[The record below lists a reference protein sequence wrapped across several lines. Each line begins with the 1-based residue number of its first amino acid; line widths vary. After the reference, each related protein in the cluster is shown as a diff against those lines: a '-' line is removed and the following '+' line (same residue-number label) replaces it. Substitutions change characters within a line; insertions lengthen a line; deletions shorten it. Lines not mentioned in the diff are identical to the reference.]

1 MPLVTDLFD
10 PSELI
15 GYVRGLT
22 IEEQRNRFTLSAY
35 LPDVHQASLE
45 WKLTN
50 AVLRDEDAAVVRSW
64 DTEAPIGGRQGAS
77 RIFGELL
84 PASKKIRLGEEERL
98 KQESLIT
105 GNTDAIVAEIYNDA
119 RRMTRAVLA
128 RVEMARGE
136 VLFNSSI
143 AFNENGVT
151 QTVTFTRNG
160 SLTVSA
166 GTKWDV
172 VATADPVA
180 DMTTWVQ
187 TYIDINGVA
196 PAFAIGS
203 TSIIGY
209 LLQNAKIRA
218 LASGISGAPSL
229 VTLDTVAAVFAAFG
243 LPPIVP
249 YDTTTRVNGTSTR
262 ITNIKKLVLM
272 PPPDEPL
279 GETRWG
285 PTAEALELAGL
296 GLLGVSDAPGVA
308 AVAMKTTDP
317 VSTWTLATGTFLPIL
332 GNPDLTMTATVL
344 T

>member
-10 PSELI
+10 PAELV

-35 LPDVHQASLE
+35 LPDNPQTSIE

-50 AVLRDEDAAVVRSW
+50 AVLRDEDAAVVRGW
-64 DTEAPIGGRQGAS
+64 DTESPIGGRQGAT
-77 RIFGELL
+77 RQFGELL
-84 PASKKIRLGEEERL
+84 PVSKKIRLGEEENLRMQAL
-98 KQESLIT
+98 SS
-105 GNTDAIVAEIYNDA
+105 GNTELIVNEIYNDA
-119 RRMTRAVLA
+119 RRMTRSVLA
-128 RVEMARGE
+128 RVEMMRGE
-136 VLFNSSI
+136 VLFNSAL
-143 AFNENGVT
+143 AFNENGVQ

-180 DMTTWVQ
+180 DLTAWVQ

-203 TSIIGY
+203 TSIIGF
-209 LLQNAKIRA
+209 LMQNAKIRA

-229 VTLDTVAAVFAAFG
+229 VTVDTIAAVFAAFG

-249 YDTTTRVNGTSTR
+249 YDVATRVNGVSTR
-262 ITNIKKLVLM
+262 ITNVKKIVLM
-272 PPPDEPL
+272 PPSDEPL

-296 GLLGVSDAPGVA
+296 GLLTASDTPGIA
-308 AVAMKTTDP
+308 AVADKTTDP
-317 VSTWTLATGTFLPIL
+317 VATWTKAAGVGMPIL